1 MSSSAPATGPV
12 KPGGPLKIALA
23 YCTCFLLWGSTWSVV
38 KVGLDDLPPLRFVG
52 IRMLVA
58 GLALLPF
65 ARSRG
70 ASLGART
77 GWHIAGLGLLQIAIP
92 FGLLFV
98 GQQWIPSSWAALLFS
113 TFPVWLL
120 LVGRV
125 MMPDQR
131 LTGRKLLAAGL
142 GVAGVLVL
150 QSSGLGAL
158 KVTGQVLLGCLLCL
172 ASVAVISVAN
182 VLAKKHMGHVPAHV
196 LVFGQTFSSALP
208 LLALSFLFE
217 AGQPVNWTSRSVLAV
232 LYLALCGT
240 VLTYQCLYW
249 LLPRISLAAL
259 GAMALLD
266 TLVAVVLGVVFLD
279 EPLTLSLLLGGV
291 LILGGAALAN
301 LIPAQER
308 PQPDASPTGEASPR

>member
-1 MSSSAPATGPV
+1 MSSVSVTRAV
-12 KPGGPLKIALA
+12 KPAGPLKVALA

-38 KVGLDDLPPLRFVG
+38 KVGLEDLPPLRFVG

-65 ARSRG
+65 ARARG

-77 GWHIAGLGLLQIAIP
+77 GGRIAGLGLLQIALP

-125 MMPDQR
+125 MLPDQR
-131 LTGRKLLAAGL
+131 LTGPKLLAAGL
-142 GVAGVLVL
+142 GLAGVLVL
-150 QSSGLGAL
+150 QHSGLGAL
-158 KVTGQVLLGCLLCL
+158 EVTGQALLGCLLCL
-172 ASVAVISVAN
+172 GAVASISVAN
-182 VLAKKHMGHVPAHV
+182 VLVKKHMGHVPAHV
-196 LVFGQTFSSALP
+196 MVFGQTFSSALP
-208 LLALSFLFE
+208 LLALSFLLE
-217 AGQPVNWTSRSVLAV
+217 AGQPVNWTPRSVLVV

-279 EPLTLSLLLGGV
+279 EPLTLSLLLGGA

-301 LIPAQER
+301 FIPSEER
-308 PQPDASPTGEASPR
+308 PRPDATSASEAGAR

>member
-1 MSSSAPATGPV
+1 M
-12 KPGGPLKIALA
+12 
-23 YCTCFLLWGSTWSVV
+23 
-38 KVGLDDLPPLRFVG
+38 
-52 IRMLVA
+52 
-58 GLALLPF
+58 
-65 ARSRG
+65 ARR
-70 ASLGART
+70 
-77 GWHIAGLGLLQIAIP
+77 IAGLGMLQIAIP

-125 MMPDQR
+125 MLPDQR
-131 LTGRKLLAAGL
+131 LTGPKLLAAGL
-142 GVAGVLVL
+142 GVAGVVVL
-150 QSSGLGAL
+150 QHSGLGTL
-158 KVTGQVLLGCLLCL
+158 EVSGHMLLGGLLCL
-172 ASVAVISVAN
+172 TSVAVIAVAN

-208 LLALSFLFE
+208 LLALSLLFE
-217 AGQPVNWTSRSVLAV
+217 AGQPMNWSSRSVLAV

-266 TLVAVVLGVVFLD
+266 TLVAVVIGVVFLD
-279 EPLTLSLLLGGV
+279 EPLTLSLLLGGA

-301 LIPAQER
+301 LIPTEEPCR
-308 PQPDASPTGEASPR
+308 RDAPPAGEPHSR

>member
-1 MSSSAPATGPV
+1 MSSAPTVTGAV
-12 KPGGPLKIALA
+12 KPGGPLKVALA
-23 YCTCFLLWGSTWSVV
+23 YCACFLLWGSTWSVV
-38 KVGLDDLPPLRFVG
+38 KVGLEDLPPLRFVG

-65 ARSRG
+65 ARARG

-77 GWHIAGLGLLQIAIP
+77 GWRIAGLGLLQIGIP

-125 MMPDQR
+125 MMPEQH
-131 LTGRKLLAAGL
+131 LTVRKLLAAGL
-142 GVAGVLVL
+142 GVAGVVVL
-150 QSSGLGAL
+150 QHSGLGAL
-158 KVTGQVLLGCLLCL
+158 EVTGNVLLGCLLCL
-172 ASVAVISVAN
+172 GSVAVIAVAN

-279 EPLTLSLLLGGV
+279 EPLTLSLLVGGG

-301 LIPAQER
+301 LIPPE
-308 PQPDASPTGEASPR
+308 EAPSR

>member
-1 MSSSAPATGPV
+1 MSSAPVTGPA

-38 KVGLDDLPPLRFVG
+38 KVGLEDLPPLRFVG

-65 ARSRG
+65 ARARG
-70 ASLGART
+70 ASLGSRT
-77 GWHIAGLGLLQIAIP
+77 GWNIAGLGLLQIALP

-113 TFPVWLL
+113 TFPMWLL

-125 MMPDQR
+125 MMPEQR

-150 QSSGLGAL
+150 QHSGLGAL
-158 KVTGQVLLGCLLCL
+158 EVSGRVLLGCLLCL
-172 ASVAVISVAN
+172 TSVAVISVAN

-208 LLALSFLFE
+208 LLALSFLLE
-217 AGQPVNWTSRSVLAV
+217 AGQPMNWSTRSVLAV

-279 EPLTLSLLLGGV
+279 EPLTLSLLLGGA
-291 LILGGAALAN
+291 LILGGAAIAN
-301 LIPAQER
+301 LIPADER
-308 PQPDASPTGEASPR
+308 PRPDATATGEANAR

>member
-1 MSSSAPATGPV
+1 V
-12 KPGGPLKIALA
+12 KPGGPLKVALA

-38 KVGLDDLPPLRFVG
+38 KVGLEDLPPLRFVG

-65 ARSRG
+65 ARARG
-70 ASLGART
+70 ASLGSRT
-77 GWHIAGLGLLQIAIP
+77 GWRIAGLGLLQIGLP

-125 MMPDQR
+125 MLPDQH

-142 GVAGVLVL
+142 GVAGVVVL
-150 QSSGLGAL
+150 QDSGLGKL
-158 KVTGQVLLGCLLCL
+158 EVTGQVLLGCLLCL

-196 LVFGQTFSSALP
+196 LVFGQTFSSAIP
-208 LLALSFLFE
+208 LLALSFLLE
-217 AGQPVNWTSRSVLAV
+217 AGQPVHWSTRSVLAV

-279 EPLTLSLLLGGV
+279 EPLTLSLLLGGA

-301 LIPAQER
+301 LIPAEQPAR
-308 PQPDASPTGEASPR
+308 PAGDANSR

>member
-1 MSSSAPATGPV
+1 MSSASVPGTV
-12 KPGGPLKIALA
+12 KPGSPLKVALA

-38 KVGLDDLPPLRFVG
+38 KIGLEDLPPLRFVG

-70 ASLGART
+70 TSLGPGM
-77 GWHIAGLGLLQIAIP
+77 GWRIAGLGLLQIAIP

-120 LVGRV
+120 LVGRI
-125 MMPDQR
+125 MLPDQR
-131 LTGRKLLAAGL
+131 LTGRKLVAAGL
-142 GVAGVLVL
+142 GVAGVVVL
-150 QSSGLGAL
+150 QHSGLGSL
-158 KVTGQVLLGCLLCL
+158 KVSGHMLLGGLLCL

-208 LLALSFLFE
+208 LLVLSFLFE
-217 AGQPVNWTSRSVLAV
+217 AGQPMNWSTRSVLAV

-301 LIPAQER
+301 LIPATEPTPPGAR
-308 PQPDASPTGEASPR
+308 PPGPQA

>member
-1 MSSSAPATGPV
+1 
-12 KPGGPLKIALA
+12 
-23 YCTCFLLWGSTWSVV
+23 VV
-38 KVGLDDLPPLRFVG
+38 KVGLEDLPPLRFVG

-65 ARSRG
+65 ARARG
-70 ASLGART
+70 ASLGTLT
-77 GWHIAGLGLLQIAIP
+77 GWHIAGLGLLQIGLP

-98 GQQWIPSSWAALLFS
+98 GQQWIPSSWSALLFS

-125 MMPDQR
+125 MLPDQH

-142 GVAGVLVL
+142 GVAGVVVL
-150 QSSGLGAL
+150 QDSGLGRL
-158 KVTGQVLLGCLLCL
+158 EVTGQVLLGCLLCL

-196 LVFGQTFSSALP
+196 LVFGQTFSSAIP
-208 LLALSFLFE
+208 LLALSFLLE
-217 AGQPVNWTSRSVLAV
+217 AGQPVNWSTRSVLAV

-279 EPLTLSLLLGGV
+279 EPLTLSLLLGGA

-301 LIPAQER
+301 LIPAEAPVR
-308 PQPDASPTGEASPR
+308 PAGDADPR

>member
-1 MSSSAPATGPV
+1 MSSASVTGPV
-12 KPGGPLKIALA
+12 KPGGPLKVALA

-38 KVGLDDLPPLRFVG
+38 KVGLQDLPPLRFVG

-70 ASLGART
+70 APLGPGM
-77 GWHIAGLGLLQIAIP
+77 GWRIAGLGLLQIGIP

-113 TFPVWLL
+113 TFPMWLL

-125 MMPDQR
+125 MLPDQH

-142 GVAGVLVL
+142 GVAGVVVL
-150 QSSGLGAL
+150 QHSGLGTL
-158 KVTGQVLLGCLLCL
+158 EVSGHMLLGCLLCL
-172 ASVAVISVAN
+172 GSVAAISVAN

-208 LLALSFLFE
+208 LIVLSFLLE
-217 AGQPVNWTSRSVLAV
+217 AGQPSNWSPRSVLAV

-279 EPLTLSLLLGGV
+279 EPLTLSLLVGGA

-301 LIPAQER
+301 LIPAEEPAR
-308 PQPDASPTGEASPR
+308 PGDTPPA